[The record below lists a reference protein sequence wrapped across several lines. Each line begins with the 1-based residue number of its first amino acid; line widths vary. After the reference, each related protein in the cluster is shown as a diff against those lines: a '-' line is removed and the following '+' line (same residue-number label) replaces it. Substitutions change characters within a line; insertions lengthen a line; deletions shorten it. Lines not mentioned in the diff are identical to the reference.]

1 MATTLTIDGVN
12 KAGLVDWK
20 SVKREEVLT
29 KEPNTLSFLIRKFGT
44 QTYKPTSGDEVVL
57 TVGGVKQFGG
67 FVTEISETILARL
80 EYIEVICK
88 DYTYSLDRQL
98 VSKVYTSQTVD
109 AIISDLL
116 TTFSSGFTD
125 TNVNCPIT
133 IDKVQFNYLPI
144 SKCLEKLTEL
154 VGDFEWY
161 VDYDKDIHFF
171 ASSTENS
178 AFDLTDTSG
187 NYVFNSLSIRE
198 DTHQLRNE
206 IIVRGGMLTSDSNR
220 TELLSGDANK
230 LIFPL
235 ATKFASLPT
244 VTVGGVGKTVG
255 VENIDS
261 PASFDVMWNYN
272 EKSLKFASAPAS
284 GTANI
289 SVVAPYNYPLI
300 LEKRDESSILTY
312 GLFQHIIIDKTIVDL
327 ETAGLRA
334 DVELLK
340 YGQPLKTANFETY
353 TDGLRTGQTINVQS
367 TIRGI
372 DQDFKIQ
379 AIKSFLRS
387 PHDDEMGHYI
397 ESVTADDIGIN
408 DILTRL
414 LIKNPS
420 DLIDIS
426 QDEFVVRI
434 RSILESF
441 AITDSVATPVKTSPP
456 YLIGSTAIMG
466 FSTIG

>member
-1 MATTLTIDGVN
+1 MITLTIDGVD

-44 QTYKPTSGDEVVL
+44 QTFKPTAGDEVVL
-57 TVGGVKQFGG
+57 TVGATKEFGG
-67 FVTEISETILARL
+67 FVTEISETIIARV
-80 EYIEVICK
+80 EYIQVICK
-88 DYTYSLDRQL
+88 DYSYSLDRQL

-109 AIISDLL
+109 AIIDDLL
-116 TTFSSGFTD
+116 ATFSTGFTAV
-125 TNVNCPIT
+125 NVNCPIT
-133 IDKVQFNYLPI
+133 IDKVQFNYLSI
-144 SKCLEKLTEL
+144 SKCLEKITEL

-171 ASSTENS
+171 ASSSQSS
-178 AFDLTDTSG
+178 AFDLTDTSA
-187 NYVFNSLSIRE
+187 NYVFNSLTVRE

-206 IIVRGGMLTSDSNR
+206 IIIRGGLLTSDSNR

-255 VENIDS
+255 VENIQD
-261 PASFDVMWNYN
+261 PTAYDVMWNYN

-312 GLFQHIIIDKTIVDL
+312 GLFQHVIVDKTIVDL

-340 YGQPLKTANFETY
+340 YSQPLKTANFETY
-353 TDGLRTGQTINVQS
+353 EDGLRTGQTINIQS
-367 TIRGI
+367 TIRTI

-387 PHDDEMGHYI
+387 PDAENLSHTI
-397 ESVTADDIGIN
+397 ESVTADDLGIN

-420 DLIDIS
+420 DQIDIS
-426 QDEFVVRI
+426 QDEYIVRI
-434 RSILESF
+434 RSILETME
-441 AITDSVATPVKTSPP
+441 ITDSVSTPTKSSGP
-456 YLIGSTAIMG
+456 YVWDTALVG
-466 FSTIG
+466 FSTYS